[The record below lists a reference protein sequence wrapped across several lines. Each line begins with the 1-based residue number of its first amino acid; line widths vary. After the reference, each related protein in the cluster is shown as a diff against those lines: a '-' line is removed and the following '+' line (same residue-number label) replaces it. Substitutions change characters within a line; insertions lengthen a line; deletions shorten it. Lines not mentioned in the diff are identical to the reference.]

1 MQKAF
6 TLIPAL
12 GFAILA
18 AQPVAAETW
27 LFAAAACPPWKSIPD
42 KPEISAKMAGA
53 CEVDVNLF
61 VDGFKDTFDVAD
73 DHIITLID
81 ADATGEKVAA
91 AIADLASKAQPDDR
105 VILYVNT
112 HGGKVEAMYK
122 GYSVQ
127 DEIFAWYTEE
137 KPQDFSKATED
148 GRWMTTRAFRDSVN
162 AIMSNEIV
170 TVIEACHADASL
182 NDFINNVHDGIGGRG
197 PDWPGREA
205 VIFSAHEEQIA
216 NFTPDG
222 TAAIFTKVWSD
233 QMLSTPSDTL
243 FDSFEAARLST
254 HRAVRENC
262 ADGESHEE
270 LVKDW
275 INYRDLCTQM
285 PTAWDP
291 FGLLDDITLPA
302 RDFGAV
308 PQN

>member
-1 MQKAF
+1 MRKF
-6 TLIPAL
+6 HLILPAL
-12 GFAILA
+12 GFAFQALA
-18 AQPVAAETW
+18 MQPVVADTW
-27 LFAAAACPPWKSIPD
+27 LFAAAACPPWKAIPD
-42 KPEISAKMAGA
+42 DPDLTAKMAGA
-53 CEVDVNLF
+53 CANDVALF
-61 VDGFKDTFDVAD
+61 VDGFKGKFNVAD

-81 ADATGEKVAA
+81 ENATGPDVAA
-91 AIADLASKAQPDDR
+91 AIAELAAKAQPEDR

-122 GYSVQ
+122 GYEVE

-137 KPQDFSKATED
+137 KPTDFAQATED
-148 GRWMTTRAFRDSVN
+148 GRWMTSRAFRDSVN

-216 NFTPDG
+216 NFTVDG
-222 TAAIFTKVWSD
+222 TAAIFTKIWSE
-233 QMLSTPSDTL
+233 QLQSSTNTSF

-254 HRAVRENC
+254 HRAVRANC
-262 ADGESHEE
+262 ADGENHED

-291 FGLLDDITLPA
+291 FGLLDDITFP
-302 RDFGAV
+302 
-308 PQN
+308 